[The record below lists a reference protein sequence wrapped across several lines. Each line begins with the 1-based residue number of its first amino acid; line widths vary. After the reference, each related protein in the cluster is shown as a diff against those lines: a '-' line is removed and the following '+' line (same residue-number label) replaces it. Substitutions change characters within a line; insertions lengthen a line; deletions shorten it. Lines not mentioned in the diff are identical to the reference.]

1 MFDIISTITW
11 PILNY
16 LYSFINFSD
25 EPVTQEK
32 IVINSVSLTNCYT
45 TFILGSLYFL
55 SDKNFL
61 RETSISLSVAYFI
74 WDTYRII
81 LTKSKKESPYI
92 VHHIAGLLL
101 LNYAKTD
108 DYLFQSFYLA
118 EVSNTLMYPMYHLI
132 KTRDQEK
139 RENLRL
145 TNNMQVIQLIIFGC
159 IRIPVPL
166 YYSWTKYREMPNSV
180 FYSSLGIYV
189 MGLKWFVGQYKNYI
203 KNKNK
208 LYILDEAP
216 KTE

>member
-1 MFDIISTITW
+1 MLCIISTITW

-16 LYSFINFSD
+16 LYGLINFSN
-25 EPVTQEK
+25 EEETQK
-32 IVINSVSLTNCYT
+32 KLVINSVSLTNCYT
-45 TFILGSLYFL
+45 TCILGSLYFL
-55 SDKNFL
+55 SDKDFF
-61 RETSISLSVAYFI
+61 REFSISLSYAYFI

-81 LTKSKKESPYI
+81 LTQSTKENMYI
-92 VHHIAGLLL
+92 GHHIVGLLL
-101 LNYAKTD
+101 LNYAKID
-108 DYLFQSFYLA
+108 DYLFKSFYLA
-118 EVSNTLMYPMYHLI
+118 EISNTLMYPMYHLI

-166 YYSWTKYREMPNSV
+166 YYFWTKYKEMPNSV

-189 MGLKWFVGQYKNYI
+189 MGVKWFVGQYNNYI

-208 LYILDEAP
+208 LYVLDEES

>member
-145 TNNMQVIQLIIFGC
+145 TNNIQVIQLIMFGC
-159 IRIPVPL
+159 IRIPIPL
-166 YYSWTKYREMPNSV
+166 YYFWTKYHEMPNSV

-203 KNKNK
+203 KNKNN
-208 LYILDEAP
+208 LYILDENV
-216 KTE
+216 KIE

>member
-166 YYSWTKYREMPNSV
+166 YYFWTKYREMPNSV